1 MFLIRFAY
9 FHHGSQ
15 ALQIAG
21 ISPWIL
27 TVSETGQRAFFHD
40 LFHESILGDMM
51 LLEKEEEVR
60 GRWSVVSGEDYEEAA
75 FHRQGLLS

>member
-27 TVSETGQRAFFHD
+27 TVSETGQRAFC
-40 LFHESILGDMM
+40 ILGDIM